1 MKRPIKNQNRPRHV
15 RRSWYERAFKMLVS
29 AVSIHAI
36 PTNYK
41 DICSKFLGSVKG
53 GGRDEFA
60 R

>member
-15 RRSWYERAFKMLVS
+15 RRSWYERAFKMLDS
-29 AVSIHAI
+29 DPIIHEI

-53 GGRDEFA
+53 EK
-60 R
+60 

>member
-53 GGRDEFA
+53 GKR
-60 R
+60 